1 MNLTNPK
8 NSLFLYGLDERFD
21 FLSNLYNLE
30 KFPRVLMLSGKK
42 GLGKFTLIN
51 HFLSYVFDQKN
62 YNLELKKI
70 NNQTSFFKQYLNNV
84 YPNIIHLEGCN
95 FKNVKIDDIRELK
108 SRILKSNIFQN
119 KRFILLDDVELFN
132 INSLNALLKIIEEPS
147 SNNHFILIN
156 NKTKSI
162 IRTITSRCLE
172 IKILLSNQTRIK
184 IIESLVEN
192 NKLNPLIDYKKFDI
206 TPGNFCIFNDI
217 CEKNN
222 INIDDDFV
230 CSLEKILNLYKKNK
244 DVNLI
249 NFIFFLTDIFFHNQ
263 IIKKKDKFDKIY
275 EIKNHVIS
283 DINKFIVFNLNQKS
297 FLNSINNK
305 LFNG

>member
-8 NSLFLYGLDERFD
+8 NSLFLYGLDEKFD
-21 FLSNLYNLE
+21 FLSNLYNLGN
-30 KFPRVLMLSGKK
+30 FPRVLMLSGKK

-51 HFLSYVFDQKN
+51 HFLNYVFDREN

-70 NNQTSFFKQYLNNV
+70 NIQSLFFKQYSNDV
-84 YPNIIHLEGCN
+84 YPNIIHLKGSN
-95 FKNVKIDDIRELK
+95 FKSIKIEDIRELK
-108 SRILKSNIFQN
+108 STILKSNISES
-119 KRFILLDDVELFN
+119 KRFIVLDDVELFN

-147 SNNHFILIN
+147 TNNYFILIN
-156 NKTKSI
+156 NKTKPM

-184 IIESLVEN
+184 IIEHLIEN
-192 NKLNPLIDYKKFDI
+192 NKLSPLIDYKLYEI
-206 TPGNFCIFNDI
+206 SPGSFCVFNDI

-222 INIDDDFV
+222 ININDNFV
-230 CSLEKILNLYKKNK
+230 HSLENILNLYKKTK
-244 DVNLI
+244 DINLI

-263 IIKKKDKFDKIY
+263 IIQKKDKFEKIY
-275 EIKNHVIS
+275 EVKNHVIK

-305 LFNG
+305 LSNG